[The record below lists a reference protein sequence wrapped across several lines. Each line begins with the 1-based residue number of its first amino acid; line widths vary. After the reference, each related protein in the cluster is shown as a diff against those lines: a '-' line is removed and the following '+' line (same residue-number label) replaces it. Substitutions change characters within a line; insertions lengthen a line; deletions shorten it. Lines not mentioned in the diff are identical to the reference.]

1 MMAAFR
7 FSILK
12 SVFAAS
18 RIRSVGSS
26 NSYTRSPKFTVP
38 IFARPLDV
46 NETRK
51 YNRNESCWWGNRA
64 DTQFRMLSVESILDI
79 RHYRTE
85 SVVASSPKCLQNKS
99 LLSLHSQNTVFP
111 VCAST
116 FSNLRTYSSYFG
128 GKGEAPRNSEVSV
141 GSVANDSNSKTTDM
155 VGGDWVDGIKHA
167 WQSTVDAMAFTGQKA
182 REASDELTPYV
193 QQLLDSHPYLRNVLI
208 PVSSTLT
215 ATILAWLVLPRI
227 LRKFHAYTMK
237 SSVLLLAGN
246 LSEEQIPYEKSFWGA
261 LEDPVRYLFTFM
273 AFSQLG
279 VMIAPH
285 TFATQYIAQA
295 WRGALIIS
303 FVWFLYRWK
312 TIVVSRSLAVQHIAG
327 LDREKL
333 LALDKVSSVGL
344 FVLGLMALAEACG
357 VAVHSILTVGGIGGV
372 ATAFAARDI
381 LGNVLS
387 GLSMQFTKPFSLGDT
402 IKAGSIEGQVV
413 EMGLT
418 TTSLLNAEKFPIVV
432 PNSLFSSQVIVNKSR
447 AHWRAMVT
455 MIPLR
460 IDNLEMIPQISEDI
474 KSMLRS
480 NSKIF
485 LEKEAPYCFL
495 SRIGNSY
502 AELTVGCNI
511 KHMSKEE
518 LYSTQQDI
526 LLQSIRII
534 KQHGAAL
541 GGTLQDW
548 SNQ

>member
-402 IKAGSIEGQVV
+402 IK
-413 EMGLT
+413 
-418 TTSLLNAEKFPIVV
+418 
-432 PNSLFSSQVIVNKSR
+432 VIVNKSR